1 MNSSNVA
8 IAPAT
13 VTASNP
19 STLAHEIRSTLVA
32 ASDFLNVQKSAI
44 PTARKIVEA
53 QSMFT
58 AHTTSCDTYSLS
70 LGPVSLDPRPTAMP
84 QARKTVKQAIQLGV
98 PVLIAPSDKS
108 SCGLF
113 SPIPSM
119 NSQTTSMQQASHRQ
133 VDNIRGTVAPQC
145 RNFPLWYPNNSAE
158 PL

>member
-19 STLAHEIRSTLVA
+19 STLAHEIRSTLAA
-32 ASDFLNVQKSAI
+32 ASDFIKVQKSAI
-44 PTARKIVEA
+44 PTARKSVEA

-58 AHTTSCDTYSLS
+58 PHTTSCDTYSLS
-70 LGPVSLDPRPTAMP
+70 LGPVSQDPRPTAMP
-84 QARKTVKQAIQLGV
+84 VARKTVKLAIQLGV
-98 PVLIAPSDKS
+98 PILIAPSDKS

-119 NSQTTSMQQASHRQ
+119 NSQPTMQQASHRQ
-133 VDNIRGTVAPQC
+133 VDDIRGTVAPQL